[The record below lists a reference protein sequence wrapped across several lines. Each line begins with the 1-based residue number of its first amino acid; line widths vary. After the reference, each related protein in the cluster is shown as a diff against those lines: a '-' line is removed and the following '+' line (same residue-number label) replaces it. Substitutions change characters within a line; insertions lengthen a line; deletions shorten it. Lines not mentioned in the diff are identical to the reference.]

1 MIAKGTV
8 LSVDGNKARIRTFK
22 ESACGGCMNC
32 ENKDKCDAHFMLVDS
47 YDNYECDAVNDI
59 GAKVGDVVELYTP
72 SPVSISLALIIFVL
86 PVLIT
91 VAAYLLAD
99 IKFNGYIPLVIAVV
113 AFFASFFAGSIL
125 ANKFSAKKVNVLISK
140 IIEENGNKA
149 V

>member
-8 LSVDGNKARIRTFK
+8 LSVDGNKAHIRTFK

-47 YDNYECDAVNDI
+47 RDSYECDVVNDI

-72 SPVSISLALIIFVL
+72 TPVSISLALIIFVL
-86 PVLIT
+86 PVLVT

-99 IKFNGYIPLVIAVV
+99 VFFEKYMPVVFAVI
-113 AFFASFFAGSIL
+113 AFFASFFVGAVL
-125 ANKFSAKKVNVLISK
+125 ANRFSAKKVNVSISK